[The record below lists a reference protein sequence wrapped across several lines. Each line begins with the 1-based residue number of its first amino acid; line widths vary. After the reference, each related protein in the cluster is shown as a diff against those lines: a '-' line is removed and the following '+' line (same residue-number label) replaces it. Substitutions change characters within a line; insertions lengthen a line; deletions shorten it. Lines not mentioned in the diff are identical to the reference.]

1 MMFKTRHSI
10 FVLAVVAFVF
20 VCGLAH
26 AQQEEEA
33 TVQVTGPMDLEKCVL
48 YGLENNPT
56 MVAVRAQLLG
66 SKYSKHSA
74 LADMFPSST
83 VSYGWEHKDRKPKNA
98 AGNMAAPQDGW
109 SLHLNLHQ
117 PIFTGFRLLS
127 TYQRAALTREQN
139 EAKLYDTELSLIKEI
154 QANFLGLLKA
164 RMDVK
169 SAQDSVE
176 RLKSQLKVTSAFYD
190 VGLKPRLD
198 VLQAEVDLATA
209 EQNLLTAKN
218 AVSTQTAKM
227 NTLLNLPLSKQV
239 EYVGKLFYVPFD
251 LNLED
256 CLKRAYTN
264 RPDIQMGIK
273 SVEIAGKNSKIAASA
288 YYPEISA
295 DYDYYR
301 TGDEP
306 VLGKSRY
313 LTNSQSEYWT
323 AGVNMNWKF
332 FQSGSTYFSH
342 KAARRD
348 VDRVEAELETTRL
361 NAGYSVKEGFLSLKE
376 AADRI
381 GVARKSVEAAKESY
395 RMAVARYQAQVGTN
409 TDVLDAQARVS
420 SSESQLINAQADYQ
434 TALASIYVAM
444 GEKNSGLVV
453 K

>member
-1 MMFKTRHSI
+1 MNTNTRHIVSLLI
-10 FVLAVVAFVF
+10 LVLLVLG
-20 VCGLAH
+20 CGLAH
-26 AQQEEEA
+26 AQQEEGQP
-33 TVQVTGPMDLEKCVL
+33 TQVSGPMDLEKCVL
-48 YGLENNPT
+48 YGLENNPA
-56 MVAVRAQLLG
+56 MVAARAQLLG

-74 LADMFPSST
+74 LSDMFPSS
-83 VSYGWEHKDRKPKNA
+83 SLAYGWEHKGRKPKNA
-98 AGNMAAPQDGW
+98 AGTMSAPQDSW

-139 EAKLYDTELSLIKEI
+139 EAKLYDTELSLINEI
-154 QANFLGLLKA
+154 QSNFLGLLKA
-164 RMDVK
+164 RMDVT

-227 NTLLNLPLSKQV
+227 NTLLNLPLSQQV
-239 EYVGKLFYVPFD
+239 EYVGSLSFIPF
-251 LNLED
+251 NLELEE
-256 CLKRAYTN
+256 CLERAYKN
-264 RPDIQMGIK
+264 RPDIQIGIK
-273 SVEIAGKNSKIAASA
+273 SVEIAGKNSKIAASE
-288 YYPEISA
+288 YYPEVSA

-313 LTNSQSEYWT
+313 LTNVQSEYWT
-323 AGVNMNWKF
+323 AGVSMNWDI

-342 KAARRD
+342 KAARQD
-348 VDRVEAELETTRL
+348 VHRVEAELETTKL

-434 TALASIYVAM
+434 TALASIYVSM